1 MFHIILCRCCL
12 QFPPPWFWCCYQN
25 IGVFLRCGLDL
36 LLLWASARS
45 QAFGGMFFPSSRY
58 AFPNHNCR
66 ISRSMRNVLVPTS
79 CHMIS
84 QKVYNLATIII
95 VYYLGH
101 TVEFISTLKTL
112 GITLCSYYLPTH
124 SISHQRLNIVCI
136 LKTSNLGEGVGYI
149 MGAWQVLHTIFLL
162 DVYWGPL

>member
-1 MFHIILCRCCL
+1 MEVLMFHIILCRCCL

-66 ISRSMRNVLVPTS
+66 KSRSMRNVLVSTS

-112 GITLCSYYLPTH
+112 GITLW
-124 SISHQRLNIVCI
+124 V
-136 LKTSNLGEGVGYI
+136 
-149 MGAWQVLHTIFLL
+149 HTIYQPIAFHTK
-162 DVYWGPL
+162 G